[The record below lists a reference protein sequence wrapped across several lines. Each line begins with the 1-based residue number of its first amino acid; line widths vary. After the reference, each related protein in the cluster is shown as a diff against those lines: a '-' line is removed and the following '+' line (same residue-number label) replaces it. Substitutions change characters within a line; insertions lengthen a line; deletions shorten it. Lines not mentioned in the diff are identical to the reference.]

1 MRVDAIRDEIDALG
15 LAPVERGLL
24 LTSLLEAA
32 DRVDST
38 CGLQMAYVKRWAP
51 RSFNALEL
59 REPAA
64 VAGPGGDR

>member
-1 MRVDAIRDEIDALG
+1 MRVDAIRDEIDRLG

-38 CGLQMAYVKRWAP
+38 CGLQMAYVKQLGA
-51 RSFNALEL
+51 ALL
-59 REPAA
+59 QRARAA
-64 VAGPGGDR
+64 RAGGRRRARRGG